1 MVFRVHAEAPPDT
14 ARLAP
19 GIFSVPIDIPRTD
32 SLAWGVY
39 RYGELLEA
47 DSVQLDP
54 TNRNIAINLSYP
66 LYGLGLAYALE
77 GDSAAARRNLESAVR
92 LYYLPELAR
101 TLQAGEGL
109 LTQPLEGDTPI
120 AP

>member
-1 MVFRVHAEAPPDT
+1 MVFRVHAQAPPDT
-14 ARLAP
+14 TRLAP
-19 GIFSVPIDIPRTD
+19 GIFSVPIDLPRTD
-32 SLAWGVY
+32 SLAWQVY
-39 RYGELLEA
+39 RYGDLLEA
-47 DSVQLDP
+47 DSVRLDP

-77 GDSAAARRNLESAVR
+77 GDSAASRRNLESAVK
-92 LYYLPELAR
+92 LYYLPEFAR
-101 TLQAGEGL
+101 SLQMGEGL